1 MKYMYALKADDI
13 GVHHMSQ
20 LSTTLAPREF
30 DEEF

>member
-1 MKYMYALKADDI
+1 MQYMYALKADDI

-20 LSTTLAPREF
+20 LSIALASGEF